1 MKYYKL
7 HLFLIYLIFIQLIVG
22 DKNIIDVLSE
32 DSRFEAL
39 VSHLQ
44 KQDLIPFINNLTT
57 TTLFAPVNKAFDT
70 FVEKNGDKPI
80 TKDFLIYHFT
90 TKGMITQ
97 DFYHGQLLTTIK
109 IKEKSDQLLKIATE
123 EGKKNKKIFV
133 NQAQIIT
140 QDIKVNDNIYI
151 QAIDQVLNIP
161 TSLDNILQQYHPY
174 YEYLKLSELDKVI
187 KQGQSFTVFVSKNDP
202 LEKLNTIEKNY
213 LVSKYGLKDL
223 KLYFNYFILAGSN
236 YAINFPKGKSTYQ
249 TLNGN
254 SIDVFV
260 KDDGAITVN
269 DIPIVKQDILAAN
282 GVVHELREV
291 PLPNNLLFDTRKYLY
306 GLNATKYASL
316 FDRYGLAPYLDKDSK
331 DYTFIVP
338 HNDVIDEKNT
348 IPNHKEQN
356 WLRYHFLK
364 GSWTSDTL
372 RDGLMLESQFLSS
385 EMGDVL
391 QRIPVYVENEEIL
404 NSKPGKSIQFDR
416 ARVIGDHV
424 KVSGNIIYLVSNTLT
439 LPSDMLSRLAV
450 DLNLSTFIATLYVSK
465 LTDEFLKTKGITLF
479 VPTNEAFDQLG
490 LIAKYLMHPS
500 GKQHLKTILRYHVA
514 DQLLYYDD
522 MLSQTHE
529 VNTLANTK
537 LLIRGT
543 KDRQHVVVGKPN
555 GLDAEAGVI
564 IDKETSST
572 TSKNIV
578 IENGVVHKLNEIQ
591 IPDQVEINNYD
602 ILVGIGATTMLKVFE
617 LANMTE
623 VLNKSDCVVLAPTE
637 KAFAKVDLENLY
649 TNPYQLERIAKF
661 HLLKTNWQ
669 QDISTW
675 QANFETY
682 LSKND
687 KLIIKKEVE
696 DKNDLILSVKDN
708 EGFTS
713 KITGLGKST
722 ILGAHGG
729 VMEIDTVLIPIRR
742 GVFGLPFVW
751 SIIVLVIIISIVSSI
766 LSVCGFLSYKIYN
779 RRRLGYRPVS

>member
-1 MKYYKL
+1 MHLPMKKKVDKK
-7 HLFLIYLIFIQLIVG
+7 IWLIVG
-22 DKNIIDVLSE
+22 DKTIIDVLSE

-44 KQDLIPFINNLTT
+44 KQDLVSFINNLTT

-70 FVEKNGDKPI
+70 FVEKNGM
-80 TKDFLIYHFT
+80 L
-90 TKGMITQ
+90 TQ
-97 DFYHGQLLTTIK
+97 DLYHGQLLTTIK
-109 IKEKSDQLLKIATE
+109 INEKNDQLLKITTE
-123 EGKKNKKIFV
+123 EEKKNKKLFV

-151 QAIDQVLNIP
+151 QAIDQVLTIP
-161 TSLDNILQQYHPY
+161 TSLDNTLQQYHPY

-187 KQGQSFTVFVSKNDP
+187 KQDQSFTVFVSKSDP

-260 KDDGAITVN
+260 NDDATITIN
-269 DIPIVKQDILAAN
+269 DIPIVEQDILAAN
-282 GVVHELREV
+282 GVVHELKEV
-291 PLPNNLLFDTRKYLY
+291 PLPNNLVFDTRKYLY

-338 HNDVIDEKNT
+338 QNDVIDEKNT
-348 IPNHKEQN
+348 IPSHKEQN

-364 GSWTSDTL
+364 GSWTSDIL

-385 EMGDVL
+385 KMGDVL

-465 LTDEFLKTKGITLF
+465 LTDEFLKAKGITLF

-529 VNTLANTK
+529 VNTLANTN

-543 KDRQHVVVGKPN
+543 KDHQHVVVGKPN

-564 IDKETSST
+564 IDKETSS

-661 HLLKTNWQ
+661 HLLKTTWQ
-669 QDISTW
+669 QDVSTW

-687 KLIIKKEVE
+687 KLIIKKEVK
-696 DKNDLILSVKDN
+696 DKDDLIIFVKDN

-722 ILGAHGG
+722 ILGADGG